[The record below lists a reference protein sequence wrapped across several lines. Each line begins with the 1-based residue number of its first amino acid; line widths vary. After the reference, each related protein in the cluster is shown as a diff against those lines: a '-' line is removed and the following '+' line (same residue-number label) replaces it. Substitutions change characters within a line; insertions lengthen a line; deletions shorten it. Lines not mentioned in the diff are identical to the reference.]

1 MKAPFVLFCAGE
13 DSGDVLGEAF
23 VASVLRHNIRALGTG
38 GSRMQAAGLEP
49 VADFDELPVSGFWDV
64 IPRVFRLRHILTKL
78 KQLLAQEECI
88 AFIAL
93 DYPGFNMELCS
104 LAKRLKKKVLF
115 AAPPQIWAWKPGR
128 AKDLQGVPLAV
139 LFEFEREAYVRR
151 GCNSQLLLHPFLLHD
166 PLYHESPS
174 AEIVGRHQETL
185 LLLPGS
191 RESQA
196 LRNLPLFLNVAN
208 LWKSAQGLGTAGNSR
223 QVCLLASRQSLRN
236 ALEKAACRFFK
247 GQIPENLSIETA
259 PESPEERRALFARA
273 SCALATPGTA
283 TLELALS
290 GTPLV
295 VATKPD
301 FLTYVLGSLFVKA
314 SFFAMPN
321 ILMGE
326 KFVSEHIG
334 RCSKKMARAILED
347 LKEPSRDQARLLAK
361 ELHEKLAHGNT
372 PEHFIEALFNGQIS

>member
-1 MKAPFVLFCAGE
+1 
-13 DSGDVLGEAF
+13 
-23 VASVLRHNIRALGTG
+23 
-38 GSRMQAAGLEP
+38 MQSAGLEP
-49 VADFDELPVSGFWDV
+49 VVDFDELPVSGFWDV
-64 IPRVFRLRHILTKL
+64 VPRVFRLRRILTKL
-78 KQLLAQEECI
+78 KLLLAQEECV
-88 AFIAL
+88 AFVAV
-93 DYPGFNMELCS
+93 DYPGFNMELCR
-104 LAKRLKKKVLF
+104 LATRLKKKVLF

-128 AKDLQGVPLAV
+128 AKDLQGIPLAV
-139 LFEFEREAYVRR
+139 LFEFERKAYASR
-151 GCNSQLLLHPFLLHD
+151 GCNPQLLLHPFLLHD

-174 AEIVGRHQETL
+174 AETAGHHQETL

-196 LRNLPLFLNVAN
+196 MRNLPLFLKVAN
-208 LWKSAQGLGTAGNSR
+208 LWKSAQGSGTVGNPR
-223 QVCLLASRQSLRN
+223 RVCLLASRLSLRD
-236 ALEKAACRFFK
+236 ALEKAACRFFR
-247 GQIPENLSIETA
+247 GQIPEDISIETA

-301 FLTYVLGSLFVKA
+301 LLTYVLGSLFVKTP
-314 SFFAMPN
+314 FFAMPN

-326 KFVSEHIG
+326 NSIPEHIG
-334 RCSKKMARAILED
+334 LCTKKMSGAILEE
-347 LKEPSRDQARLLAK
+347 LQEPSCEQARLLAK

-372 PEHFIEALFNGQIS
+372 PEHFVENLLNVQIS

>member
-1 MKAPFVLFCAGE
+1 MKTPFVLFCAGE

-23 VASVLRHNIRALGTG
+23 VASVLRHNVRTLGTG
-38 GSRMQAAGLEP
+38 GPRMQAAGLEP

-64 IPRVFRLRHILTKL
+64 LPRVFRLRSILTKL
-78 KQLLAQEECI
+78 KLLLAQEECV
-88 AFIAL
+88 AFVAL
-93 DYPGFNMELCS
+93 DYPGFNMELCR
-104 LAKRLKKKVLF
+104 LATRLKKKALF

-128 AKDLQGVPLAV
+128 AKDLQGIPLAV
-139 LFEFEREAYVRR
+139 LFEFERKVYADR
-151 GCNSQLLLHPFLLHD
+151 GCNPQLLLHPFLLHD

-196 LRNLPLFLNVAN
+196 LRNLPLFLKVAS
-208 LWKSAQGLGTAGNSR
+208 LWLSAQGSGTAGNPR
-223 QVCLLASRQSLRN
+223 QVCILASRQSLRN
-236 ALEKAACRFFK
+236 TLEKKACRFFR
-247 GQIPENLSIETA
+247 GQIPEDVSIETA

-326 KFVSEHIG
+326 KFVPEHIG
-334 RCSKKMARAILED
+334 RCSKKMACAILED
-347 LKEPSRDQARLLAK
+347 LKEPSREQARILAK

-372 PEHFIEALFNGQIS
+372 PEHFIEGLLNGQIS